1 MILREETVLDAPPLL
16 VQRRLIEQLRL
27 DGLEVAS
34 AASFDDERTL
44 LVRAGVAGVT
54 KSVAMASLPA
64 YLRGDVTVI
73 PIRWVATG
81 PLGELFPTLEA
92 NLEVGPTDD
101 GRTLLVLLG
110 SYRPPLGRLGAK
122 IDHIVMHNVGS
133 ATTRGFLSRV
143 SAQIMASHA
152 AQPAAQA
159 EFGDADA
166 ERA

>member
-1 MILREETVLDAPPLL
+1 VILREETVLDAPPLL
-16 VQRRLIEQLRL
+16 VQQRLIEQLRL

-92 NLEVGPTDD
+92 NLEVSPTDD
-101 GRTLLVLLG
+101 GRTLLVLVG
-110 SYRPPLGRLGAK
+110 SYRPPLGRLGAT
-122 IDHIVMHNVGS
+122 IDHLVMHNVGS

-143 SAQIMASHA
+143 SDQIMASHA

-159 EFGDADA
+159 EFGNPDTEQA
-166 ERA
+166 